1 MWSGCLVVG
10 FTGCYNNWASISQSY
25 SGARNGTLSFL
36 KIFATESPVAYSLAG
51 GASAVPCAGP
61 TQMVWM
67 LTDSRMPNDDNS
79 RPDPLRLTPP
89 NGTRGCPA
97 GTPFVNTLAHYI

>member
-1 MWSGCLVVG
+1 MWSGCQVVG
-10 FTGCYNNWASISQSY
+10 FTGSYNNWASISQSY

-61 TQMVWM
+61 TQMGWM
-67 LTDSRMPNDDNS
+67 LTNSRMPTHDTS
-79 RPDPLRLTPP
+79 LPYPLRLTPP
-89 NGTRGCPA
+89 NGRRGSMA
-97 GTPFVNTLAHYI
+97 VI

>member
-1 MWSGCLVVG
+1 MWSGCQVVG
-10 FTGCYNNWASISQSY
+10 FPGCYNNWASISQSY

-36 KIFATESPVAYSLAG
+36 KIFATKPPVAYSPAG

-67 LTDSRMPNDDNS
+67 LTNSRMPNDDNS
-79 RPDPLRLTPP
+79 RPYPLRLTPP
-89 NGTRGCPA
+89 NGRPGSLA
-97 GTPFVNTLAHYI
+97 GIPLINTPTG